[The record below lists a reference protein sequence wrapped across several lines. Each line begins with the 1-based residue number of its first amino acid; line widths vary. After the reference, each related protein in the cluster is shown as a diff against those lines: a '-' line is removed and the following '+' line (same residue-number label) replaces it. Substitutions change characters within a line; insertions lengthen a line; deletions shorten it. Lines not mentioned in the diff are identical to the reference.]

1 MIINIMRVACLFS
14 GGKDS
19 CFALFWAISQGFDP
33 FIITVIPEEYSEMFH
48 HPNINATSLQA
59 KAIGIRQ
66 VWLDA
71 TDKNWHGKLKSIL
84 KKEKAEGIVTGAIA
98 SEFQRVRID
107 RVGEELGI
115 PAYCP
120 LWHKDDELMQEMIR
134 FFDARVVAV
143 SAEGIGPEFLGEPL
157 KKLLEANKKNVHK
170 FLEGGEGETFVLNA
184 PFFKKPIKVK
194 EWKKKWD
201 GVRGVAELII

>member
-1 MIINIMRVACLFS
+1 MNSSSASISITFNFSIISFLDFDELFVQKNIRIPIVRSFFITSDTPSIILPSRCTVPSRSRNIAFTIIRFPVFSVFLGMRAIFFSFSITMWPIITIIKMAMIINIMRVACLFS

-107 RVGEELGI
+107 
-115 PAYCP
+115 
-120 LWHKDDELMQEMIR
+120 
-134 FFDARVVAV
+134 
-143 SAEGIGPEFLGEPL
+143 
-157 KKLLEANKKNVHK
+157 
-170 FLEGGEGETFVLNA
+170 
-184 PFFKKPIKVK
+184 
-194 EWKKKWD
+194 
-201 GVRGVAELII
+201 